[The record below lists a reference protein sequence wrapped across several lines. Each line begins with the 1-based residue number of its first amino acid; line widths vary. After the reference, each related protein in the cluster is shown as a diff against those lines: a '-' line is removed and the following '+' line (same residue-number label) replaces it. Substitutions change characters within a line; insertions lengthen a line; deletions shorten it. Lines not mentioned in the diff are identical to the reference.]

1 MTGRL
6 TGRVALITGAA
17 SGMGACH
24 ARAFVAEGA
33 AVVVADIADE
43 AGTRLVQELG
53 ERAVYMHLDVT
64 RADDWAAA
72 VATAVETFGHL
83 DVLVNNA
90 GLLDGGPLGTY
101 TEKQWN
107 RTLSVNLTG
116 PFLGLTAARD
126 ALVAAGE
133 SSVINISSAAGIQGV
148 AGMHA
153 YTASKFG
160 LRGLTKSAALELA
173 PPRRTR
179 EFRPPRRHR
188 HPHDRRTSRPDPTHR
203 QIRKP
208 PHPPGPPRRGQRPGR
223 IPGKPGIELL
233 HRRRIHS
240 RRRTNG
246 RIHDRLSS
254 PTSPVPTAMVLDCS
268 CVSVTTR
275 TTVCRVRTWQPS
287 ASTSW
292 LASGRRDPAEPRS
305 VPSFRRAWQ
314 SR

>member
-173 PPRRTR
+173 PHGVRVNSVHPGGIATPMIGVPAGQTPPIDKSANLRTR
-179 EFRPPRRHR
+179 LGLPE
-188 HPHDRRTSRPDPTHR
+188 
-203 QIRKP
+203 
-208 PHPPGPPRRGQRPGR
+208 
-223 IPGKPGIELL
+223 E
-233 HRRRIHS
+233 
-240 RRRTNG
+240 
-246 RIHDRLSS
+246 
-254 PTSPVPTAMVLDCS
+254 
-268 CVSVTTR
+268 VSGLV
-275 TTVCRVRTWQPS
+275 VY
-287 ASTSW
+287 
-292 LASGRRDPAEPRS
+292 LASRESSYCTGAEFIVDGGLTAGS
-305 VPSFRRAWQ
+305 TIG
-314 SR
+314 